1 MSVIEGYTKS
11 HEWVMVE
18 DDIATIG
25 ITEYAQ
31 EQLSD
36 VVFVEL
42 PGVGDEAVKGEEI
55 AVVES
60 TKIAASVYSPV
71 TGEVVEVNSQLED
84 EPDLINNSPT
94 EDGWIVRIKVD
105 SPEELEELLS
115 EGEYQELIDSEKH

>member
-1 MSVIEGYTKS
+1 MSVIEGYTKT

-42 PGVGDEAVKGEEI
+42 PATGDAAVKGEEI

-71 TGEVVEVNSQLED
+71 TGEVVEVNAQLED
-84 EPDLINNSPT
+84 EPELINTSPT
-94 EDGWIVRIKVD
+94 ENGWLVKVRVEN
-105 SPEELEELLS
+105 PEELEELLS
-115 EGEYQELIDSEKH
+115 EGEYQELLASESH